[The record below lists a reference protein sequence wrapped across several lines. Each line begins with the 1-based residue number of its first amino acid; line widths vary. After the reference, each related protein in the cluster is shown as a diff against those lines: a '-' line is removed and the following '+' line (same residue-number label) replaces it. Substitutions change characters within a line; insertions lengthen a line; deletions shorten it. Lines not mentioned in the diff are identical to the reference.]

1 MVFLKIF
8 KKHSDPDASSFT
20 NTVSYSAPSC
30 VCLSLVFQW
39 LSSPGSVGA
48 AYLGYR
54 WLLATLVTF
63 GLLQSL
69 YQNTAYFLGRGE
81 TENVFKY
88 FIYLTNNGR
97 WVQRVQ

>member
-1 MVFLKIF
+1 M
-8 KKHSDPDASSFT
+8 
-20 NTVSYSAPSC
+20 
-30 VCLSLVFQW
+30 SLVCQW
-39 LSSPGSVGA
+39 LSSPGRVGA

-69 YQNTAYFLGRGE
+69 YQNTAYFLEHGE

-97 WVQRVQ
+97 WVQRVQRVTLPRPCPGWWPPWPSRWTRCW

>member
-1 MVFLKIF
+1 M
-8 KKHSDPDASSFT
+8 
-20 NTVSYSAPSC
+20 
-30 VCLSLVFQW
+30 SLVFQW

-69 YQNTAYFLGRGE
+69 YQNTAHFLEHGE